1 VVRLLCAAFLMSR
14 VVSAAVDACAMIPS
28 GQISGMLGT
37 TKNNGITNLKQLP
50 PAPNATEGKACSYI
64 GKDNSATVVWYK
76 FPTPAAARE
85 YLRTKHDEFE
95 KQNVK
100 MTAEKLEGSDGYSF
114 SSGMLAVKRNIWL
127 RVNVYSTGG
136 KVVVLDLTR
145 QLMLDALRAN

>member
-1 VVRLLCAAFLMSR
+1 MLRAA
-14 VVSAAVDACAMIPS
+14 SAAVDACAMIPQA
-28 GQISGMLGT
+28 QISEMLGT
-37 TKNNGITNLKQLP
+37 SKNNGITNLKQLP

-85 YLRTKHDEFE
+85 YLKTKHDEFE

-100 MTAEKLEGSDGYSF
+100 MTAEKFDGADGFSF
-114 SSGMLAVKRNIWL
+114 SSGMLAVKKNIWL
-127 RVNVYSTGG
+127 RVNVYSTSG
-136 KVVVLDLTR
+136 KVVALDLTR